1 MNALKSLNTIGA
13 TSTKRFF
20 TKTRVNETMVR
31 ELISWLGILS
41 SNNECIHQLLKK
53 FKIFD
58 HLEQLI
64 DMDGYYDH
72 FTQLILNS
80 FSFEIDSPSRRM
92 LKKWASISSQMFT
105 KSLFEYCRM
114 LHRSGLH
121 DFYVWC
127 LPFLTKHACIQDR
140 VISAVAFDVIEESCF
155 DESSLN

>member
-1 MNALKSLNTIGA
+1 MGDFNVVKQSDGPSGMNALKSLNTIGA

-58 HLEQLI
+58 HLETLI

-92 LKKWASISSQMFT
+92 LKKWASVSS
-105 KSLFEYCRM
+105 
-114 LHRSGLH
+114 
-121 DFYVWC
+121 
-127 LPFLTKHACIQDR
+127 
-140 VISAVAFDVIEESCF
+140 
-155 DESSLN
+155 